1 MPEVT
6 GSPHLRETLPHRRWA
21 GFRGKHFSGRTG
33 ENITLCYI
41 SDQPER
47 VSAPVFCCPGEF
59 CTGSPGQ
66 QRDFSPSICSEN
78 RDAVPGNPM
87 NRRVSLVLGRN
98 APGFPSLSPNP
109 VENSVE
115 SVENLTPGIIFPCR
129 VCKKA
134 LCSGI
139 FRSRGLFLMHQR
151 SFSMRICS
159 TGA

>member
-1 MPEVT
+1 MKLVAKLLT
-6 GSPHLRETLPHRRWA
+6 GIGVLVGL
-21 GFRGKHFSGRTG
+21 GY
-33 ENITLCYI
+33 L
-41 SDQPER
+41 
-47 VSAPVFCCPGEF
+47 CCPGEF

>member
-1 MPEVT
+1 
-6 GSPHLRETLPHRRWA
+6 
-21 GFRGKHFSGRTG
+21 
-33 ENITLCYI
+33 
-41 SDQPER
+41 
-47 VSAPVFCCPGEF
+47 
-59 CTGSPGQ
+59 
-66 QRDFSPSICSEN
+66 
-78 RDAVPGNPM
+78 M

-129 VCKKA
+129 VCKKSP
-134 LCSGI
+134 L
-139 FRSRGLFLMHQR
+139 FRDIPEQRAFLMHQR